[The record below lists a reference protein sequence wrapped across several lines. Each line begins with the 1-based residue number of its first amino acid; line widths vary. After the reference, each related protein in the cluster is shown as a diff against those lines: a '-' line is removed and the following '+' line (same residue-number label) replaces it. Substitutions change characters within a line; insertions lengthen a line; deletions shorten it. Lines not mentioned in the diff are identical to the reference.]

1 MNVFQDL
8 AERFLS
14 LLTLLAAL
22 IHYVGKLEELLL
34 RQKLDVHHVDK
45 CAAILKLLSR
55 IVN

>member
-8 AERFLS
+8 AQRFLS

-34 RQKLDVHHVDK
+34 RKELDKISNIASHFK
-45 CAAILKLLSR
+45 T
-55 IVN
+55 